1 MKHEH
6 DKCPDCGGNILE
18 AEFGLT
24 SEAFLSDES
33 VSGIICEEE
42 CGFERI
48 YDDQDAAS
56 SWDVVTESQRLDRFD
71 NEEEIEIN
79 NK

>member
-24 SEAFLSDES
+24 AEAFRSDES

-42 CGFERI
+42 CGFERV
-48 YDDQDAAS
+48 D
-56 SWDVVTESQRLDRFD
+56 
-71 NEEEIEIN
+71 EEE
-79 NK
+79 